1 MPFLS
6 CLFSETEHGVAKAI
20 LRSVIDFR
28 RDPWP
33 KVSGNAKD
41 LIKKMLHPDP
51 RRRLTAQQVLGIISA
66 FKCNCFWCSYEI
78 NVKTDQIIF
87 GL

>member
-1 MPFLS
+1 MLLIESFLS
-6 CLFSETEHGVAKAI
+6 CLFLETDHGVAKAI

-33 KVSGNAKD
+33 KVSANAKD

-51 RRRLTAQQVLGIISA
+51 KRRLTAQQVLGIILLA
-66 FKCNCFWCSYEI
+66 E
-78 NVKTDQIIF
+78 
-87 GL
+87 

>member
-1 MPFLS
+1 MHVLS
-6 CLFSETEHGVAKAI
+6 CLFAETEHGVAKAI

-33 KVSGNAKD
+33 KVSGKAKD

-51 RRRLTAQQVLGIISA
+51 RRRLTAQQVLGTYHL
-66 FKCNCFWCSYEI
+66 CFHTKILSLVLIYNQC
-78 NVKTDQIIF
+78 
-87 GL
+87 